1 MFRQCFIK
9 EMLRDEKWGAGAG
22 RVSVRQGRDLKGL
35 RVGKLWYDVVSGLSL
50 PESVALVVR
59 TAYPSVTG

>member
-22 RVSVRQGRDLKGL
+22 RVSVRQGCDLKGL

-50 PESVALVVR
+50 PEPVALVVR
-59 TAYPSVTG
+59 TAYLSVTG

>member
-1 MFRQCFIK
+1 MFSHCFIK
-9 EMLRDEKWGAGAG
+9 EMLREEKQGAGAG

-35 RVGKLWYDVVSGLSL
+35 RVGKLWYDMVSGLSL

-59 TAYPSVTG
+59 TAYLSVTG